1 MHPKVRASSARSV
14 SRTAEWRQREELR
27 LRDDRLRDVL
37 RLEDDRLRGTFFPF
51 ARASESAIAIACLRD
66 FAFG

>member
-1 MHPKVRASSARSV
+1 M
-14 SRTAEWRQREELR
+14 SRTADWRQREELR
-27 LRDDRLRDVL
+27 LRDDDRLRDVL